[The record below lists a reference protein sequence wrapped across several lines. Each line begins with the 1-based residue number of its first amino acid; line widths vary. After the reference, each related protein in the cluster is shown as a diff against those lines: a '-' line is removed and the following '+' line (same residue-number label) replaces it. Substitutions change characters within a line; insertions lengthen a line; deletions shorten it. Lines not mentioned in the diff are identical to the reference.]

1 MATNSTANVRLIAIE
16 VGDLLKY
23 VTTVNEI
30 DRYGAALFRFECDTF
45 PNESITS
52 VRAKRIHDWILT
64 LARQEMLPDNRSNL
78 LRTFC
83 HKLAREVPD
92 LCQKIDKI
100 VAEAGITVPGVP
112 STANTQHQA
121 NEFQA
126 SATQQR
132 AEFRQRLDSLLHK
145 FDDLTSSSERQGRGY
160 FLQDLLNEALSLHGI
175 HVVESF
181 TRNDGAEQIDGAF
194 KLEGWHYLVECRW
207 RGKLANIRE
216 LDGLRGQLERSGKQA
231 MGLFLSINGWSENV
245 IPLLKQ
251 NSQKSIILMEGSD
264 LRSALTGAVSLPE
277 LVLAKAAKLTVKGEP
292 FYRAADLLREQSES
306 P

>member
-1 MATNSTANVRLIAIE
+1 MS
-16 VGDLLKY
+16 
-23 VTTVNEI
+23 
-30 DRYGAALFRFECDTF
+30 
-45 PNESITS
+45 
-52 VRAKRIHDWILT
+52 
-64 LARQEMLPDNRSNL
+64 LPGGPNRS
-78 LRTFC
+78 T
-83 HKLAREVPD
+83 P
-92 LCQKIDKI
+92 
-100 VAEAGITVPGVP
+100 
-112 STANTQHQA
+112 QHQA
-121 NEFQA
+121 NDFQI

-132 AEFRQRLDSLLHK
+132 AEFRQQLDSLLHE
-145 FDDLTSSSERQGRGY
+145 FDDLTASSDTQGRGY
-160 FLQDLLNEALSLHGI
+160 LLQDLLNEALSLHGI

-251 NSQKSIILMEGSD
+251 NPQKSIILMEGSD
-264 LRSALTGAVSLPE
+264 LRSALTGAISLPE
-277 LVLAKAAKLTVKGEP
+277 LILAKAAKLTVKGEP